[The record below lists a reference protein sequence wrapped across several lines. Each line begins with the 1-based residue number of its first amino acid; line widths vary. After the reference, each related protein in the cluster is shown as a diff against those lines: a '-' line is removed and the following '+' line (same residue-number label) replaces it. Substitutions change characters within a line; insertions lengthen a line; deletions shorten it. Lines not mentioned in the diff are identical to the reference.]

1 MTSPTQP
8 PKPSLRDRISTR
20 LSTDS
25 RGRLIDEDARRTRN
39 ITWVFYGLIV
49 VVVTIA
55 IAGLAY
61 GFWESNLKPLANVNG
76 TQVGRGEWEDR
87 QKLEAFRADRAET
100 QVRAALAAGTIDSDL
115 ANRRLT
121 TIASESPQD
130 PAEVMADLV
139 DLIFQGQLADGR
151 GVTLSA
157 DELEAA
163 VSADGGLPEARRVEA
178 IIVIT
183 DEQAAGMAATDA
195 GIADARERA
204 EAALAEW
211 RAGGD
216 PQALA
221 ETYGPGNYDSG
232 YISRGDI
239 GDQAWE
245 DAIFE
250 LEEGEVTDVFEAA
263 SGEQLIGKVTAI
275 APAEADEGFVEAV
288 NDEVGES
295 VHRRNVELEATSAK
309 LQDDVT
315 QEALAAEYEQVKLAE
330 IYIEGN
336 PFADPESDEGD
347 VRASHILY
355 QPETP
360 LDEDGNPTD
369 PADLPP
375 DDPAWEA
382 ARQKAEAVATL
393 ARSVEDVDARMEAF
407 AARARLD
414 SDDTTSGARGG
425 DLGFFTRDAMVP
437 EFAAAIFD
445 AEDPQRGDII
455 GPVRTDF
462 GWHVIMF
469 EESRAPVAERVAAV
483 EAALAEDGADFATV
497 AAEYSDGAEADNG
510 GEIGWQRIDQLDDL
524 TLMAIS
530 VLEPGEISQPVDT
543 GDGYRIYELQDE
555 AIRPLDADDA
565 AIVRQTAF
573 AEWYD
578 ELLSA
583 AEQEG
588 RISIDDSVYE

>member
-1 MTSPTQP
+1 M
-8 PKPSLRDRISTR
+8 
-20 LSTDS
+20 
-25 RGRLIDEDARRTRN
+25 
-39 ITWVFYGLIV
+39 

-130 PAEVMADLV
+130 AAEVMADLV
-139 DLIFQGQLADGR
+139 DLIFQGQLADER
-151 GVTLSA
+151 GVLLSA
-157 DELEAA
+157 DELDAA

-216 PQALA
+216 PEALA

-239 GDQAWE
+239 TDAAWE

-275 APAEADEGFVEAV
+275 VPAEADEGFVEAV

-295 VHRRNVELEATSAK
+295 VHRRNVELEATVGQAPGRGH
-309 LQDDVT
+309 
-315 QEALAAEYEQVKLAE
+315 A
-330 IYIEGN
+330 GG
-336 PFADPESDEGD
+336 PRGR
-347 VRASHILY
+347 VRAG
-355 QPETP
+355 QA
-360 LDEDGNPTD
+360 GR
-369 PADLPP
+369 DLH
-375 DDPAWEA
+375 
-382 ARQKAEAVATL
+382 
-393 ARSVEDVDARMEAF
+393 
-407 AARARLD
+407 
-414 SDDTTSGARGG
+414 RGQSLRRPRVG
-425 DLGFFTRDAMVP
+425 
-437 EFAAAIFD
+437 
-445 AEDPQRGDII
+445 RG
-455 GPVRTDF
+455 
-462 GWHVIMF
+462 
-469 EESRAPVAERVAAV
+469 
-483 EAALAEDGADFATV
+483 
-497 AAEYSDGAEADNG
+497 
-510 GEIGWQRIDQLDDL
+510 
-524 TLMAIS
+524 
-530 VLEPGEISQPVDT
+530 
-543 GDGYRIYELQDE
+543 
-555 AIRPLDADDA
+555 
-565 AIVRQTAF
+565 
-573 AEWYD
+573 
-578 ELLSA
+578 
-583 AEQEG
+583 
-588 RISIDDSVYE
+588 